1 MNQNETKSAGREQ
14 PTLVSSSA
22 GTLHKKTREVVF
34 TETGERYKMECG
46 VLLAGVGHPYNR
58 FMVEDFHERGDLC
71 GRCFPEWN
79 DNKTTDNCQEGP

>member
-1 MNQNETKSAGREQ
+1 MSGSGR

-46 VLLAGVGHPYNR
+46 VLLPGVGHPYNR
-58 FMVEDFHERGDLC
+58 FMVEDFAERDDLC
-71 GRCFPEWN
+71 GRCFPEWS
-79 DNKTTDNCQEGP
+79 DIEDTDS